1 MCYYQGA
8 MKMKEKT
15 IPASEFKA
23 KCLRI
28 LDHLGPQ
35 GIVITKRGKPV
46 ARVVPANAVD
56 NSKLIGLMKD
66 KVVVRGD
73 IFSTG
78 RKWDAQS

>member
-1 MCYYQGA
+1 
-8 MKMKEKT
+8 MKLKEKT

-35 GIVITKRGKPV
+35 GVVITKRGKPV
-46 ARVVPANAVD
+46 ARVIPAKAVD

-78 RKWDAQS
+78 RKWNAQS

>member
-1 MCYYQGA
+1 
-8 MKMKEKT
+8 MKTKEKT

-46 ARVVPANAVD
+46 ARVIPAKAVD

-73 IFSTG
+73 IFSSG
-78 RKWDAQS
+78 RKWNAQS

>member
-1 MCYYQGA
+1 

-35 GIVITKRGKPV
+35 AAVITKRGKPV
-46 ARVVPANAVD
+46 ARVVPLP
-56 NSKLIGLMKD
+56 KKTGKD
-66 KVVVRGD
+66 LYGCTAGKIIVKCN

>member
-1 MCYYQGA
+1 
-8 MKMKEKT
+8 MKLKEKT
-15 IPASEFKA
+15 ISASEFKA

-35 GIVITKRGKPV
+35 GVVITKRGKPV
-46 ARVVPANAVD
+46 ARVIPATAVD

-73 IFSTG
+73 IFTTG
-78 RKWDAQS
+78 RKWNAQS

>member
-1 MCYYQGA
+1 

-35 GIVITKRGKPV
+35 GVVITKRGKPV
-46 ARVVPANAVD
+46 ARVIPANAVD
-56 NSKLIGLMKD
+56 NSKLIGLMKG

-78 RKWDAQS
+78 RKWNAQS